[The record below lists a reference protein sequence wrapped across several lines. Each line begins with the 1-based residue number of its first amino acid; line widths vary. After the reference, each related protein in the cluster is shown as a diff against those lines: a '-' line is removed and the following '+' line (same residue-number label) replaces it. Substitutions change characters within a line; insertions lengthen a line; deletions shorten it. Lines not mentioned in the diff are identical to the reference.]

1 MVSIIMPV
9 YNSEKYIEESIKS
22 VLCQSYND
30 FELIIVDDCSS
41 DGSRK
46 IMQGM
51 ADKDDRI
58 KVIHLEQNKG
68 VANARNVGM
77 ENAAGEYIMFLD
89 SDDIFFPDAVKIL
102 VDRMKKTGADMTIG
116 NYRYRYECKLYSRGN

>member
-77 ENAAGEYIMFLD
+77 
-89 SDDIFFPDAVKIL
+89 
-102 VDRMKKTGADMTIG
+102 
-116 NYRYRYECKLYSRGN
+116 